1 MARIVQKYGGTSVG
15 DIERIKRVANRIKAA
30 RDEGNEVVVVVSARS
45 GVTNELIA
53 RAKAIHEHPSE
64 RELDM
69 LLATGEQET
78 IALTAIAMQ
87 AVDVDAVSYTGGQ
100 AGIFTDAAHT
110 KAKIKTI
117 NASPIIHDLLAGKV
131 VIVAGFQGI
140 NEEGQITTLGRGGSD
155 LTAIALAAAVKA
167 DKCEI
172 YTDVDGVYT
181 ADPRVVKDA
190 RKLNE
195 ISYDEMLELAS
206 SGSKVMQSRSVEFAK
221 KYDVVF
227 EVRSSFNHNPGT
239 IVKEEVAYMEQVVV
253 RGVAVDKDQTK
264 VIVSNI
270 PDKPGSAGRVF
281 RALADA
287 NIIVDMIVQNIGRNG
302 IANLTF
308 TVPQSDSH
316 RARQALDPVFKEIGG
331 GEVAIHDQIAKLSVV
346 GVGMKTH
353 SGVAATLFETLAAQ
367 GINIELISTSEIK
380 ISVVIAAAAPTTPPA
395 PRTRRSGWTS
405 SEPGSRTMG
414 FGLRFGG
421 TPDPAVLTC
430 CLLTSAWSDLC
441 FRLPCASS
449 PPAGRRTARLL
460 RGGGGRPRPGRRPVP
475 ARDPAGSVGGTGAL
489 SRVWA
494 TRTSATN
501 SSAGSRPI
509 SSPALLKELVARS
522 YRRFSHP
529 AIAPLEQLGENLF
542 VLELFH
548 GPTLAFKDFALQLLG
563 NLYEHQ
569 CRVRGETINVL
580 GATSGDTGAAAIH
593 GLLGKPGVAIFI
605 LYPDGA
611 DRAAAGA
618 PDGVHRARP
627 TFLPSPSTERL
638 TTRRRR

>member
-15 DIERIKRVANRIKAA
+15 DIERIKRVAERIKAA
-30 RDEGNEVVVVVSARS
+30 RDEGNELVVVVSARS
-45 GVTNELIA
+45 GVTNELLA
-53 RAKAIHEHPSE
+53 RARAIHEHPSE

-78 IALTAIAMQ
+78 IALTAIALH
-87 AVDVDAVSYTGGQ
+87 AVKVDAVSYTGAQ

-110 KAKIKTI
+110 NAKIKTI
-117 NASPIIHDLLAGKV
+117 NAGPIERDLQAGKV

-239 IVKEEVAYMEQVVV
+239 IVKEEVVYMEQVVV

-264 VIVSNI
+264 VVVSNI

-302 IANLTF
+302 VANLTF

-316 RARQALDPVFKEIGG
+316 RAEQALDPAFKELGG
-331 GEVAIHDQIAKLSVV
+331 GEVAIHNEIAKLSVV

-353 SGVAATLFETLAAQ
+353 SGVAATLFETLAAR

-380 ISVVIAAAAPTTPPA
+380 ISIVIAAARAD
-395 PRTRRSGWTS
+395 
-405 SEPGSRTMG
+405 E
-414 FGLRFGG
+414 
-421 TPDPAVLTC
+421 
-430 CLLTSAWSDLC
+430 
-441 FRLPCASS
+441 
-449 PPAGRRTARLL
+449 
-460 RGGGGRPRPGRRPVP
+460 
-475 ARDPAGSVGGTGAL
+475 
-489 SRVWA
+489 
-494 TRTSATN
+494 
-501 SSAGSRPI
+501 
-509 SSPALLKELVARS
+509 
-522 YRRFSHP
+522 
-529 AIAPLEQLGENLF
+529 
-542 VLELFH
+542 
-548 GPTLAFKDFALQLLG
+548 
-563 NLYEHQ
+563 
-569 CRVRGETINVL
+569 
-580 GATSGDTGAAAIH
+580 AA
-593 GLLGKPGVAIFI
+593 
-605 LYPDGA
+605 
-611 DRAAAGA
+611 RAAHAAFQLDRIGM
-618 PDGVHRARP
+618 G
-627 TFLPSPSTERL
+627 
-638 TTRRRR
+638 

>member
-15 DIERIKRVANRIKAA
+15 DIERIKRVAERIKAA
-30 RDEGNEVVVVVSARS
+30 RDEGNELVVVVSARS

-78 IALTAIAMQ
+78 IALTAIALH
-87 AVDVDAVSYTGGQ
+87 AVAVDAVSYTGGQ
-100 AGIFTDAAHT
+100 AGIFTDKAFT

-117 NASPIIHDLLAGKV
+117 NAGPIVQDLRAGKV

-140 NEEGQITTLGRGGSD
+140 NEDGQITTLGRGGSD
-155 LTAIALAAAVKA
+155 LTAVALAAAVRA

-190 RKLNE
+190 RKLAE

-239 IVKEEVAYMEQVVV
+239 IVKEEVTYMEQVVV

-264 VIVSNI
+264 VIVSNL
-270 PDKPGSAGRVF
+270 PDKPGSAAKVF

-287 NIIVDMIVQNIGRNG
+287 NLIVDMIVQNIGHNG
-302 IANLTF
+302 VANLTF

-316 RARQALDPVFKEIGG
+316 RAKPALEPVFKEIGG
-331 GEVAIHDQIAKLSVV
+331 GQVAIHDQIAKLSVV

-353 SGVAATLFETLAAQ
+353 SGVAATLFETLAAK

-380 ISVVIAAAAPTTPPA
+380 ISVVIAAAHADEA
-395 PRTRRSGWTS
+395 ARAAHAA
-405 SEPGSRTMG
+405 
-414 FGLRFGG
+414 FGL
-421 TPDPAVLTC
+421 DKV
-430 CLLTSAWSDLC
+430 
-441 FRLPCASS
+441 
-449 PPAGRRTARLL
+449 
-460 RGGGGRPRPGRRPVP
+460 
-475 ARDPAGSVGGTGAL
+475 
-489 SRVWA
+489 
-494 TRTSATN
+494 
-501 SSAGSRPI
+501 
-509 SSPALLKELVARS
+509 
-522 YRRFSHP
+522 
-529 AIAPLEQLGENLF
+529 
-542 VLELFH
+542 
-548 GPTLAFKDFALQLLG
+548 
-563 NLYEHQ
+563 
-569 CRVRGETINVL
+569 
-580 GATSGDTGAAAIH
+580 
-593 GLLGKPGVAIFI
+593 
-605 LYPDGA
+605 
-611 DRAAAGA
+611 
-618 PDGVHRARP
+618 
-627 TFLPSPSTERL
+627 
-638 TTRRRR
+638 